1 MAGRKWGEH
10 GKMHESMT
18 PYFEKCAELVQQY
31 ADVIEQRYA
40 RPALVLG
47 IKNFRK
53 KPITMT
59 FVAILSSLAILPI
72 LSFVGISIFVIASII
87 FIAAASAII
96 ACVVAESIIVSIGIC
111 TLCSLVL
118 VAVFSTIFFL
128 SVYSVFRFILLVRSN
143 GRSGFSEWAIE
154 TRQYLLPTRPV
165 EECEKPGGP
174 NVAIQ
179 HWLSD
184 YSQTDDQGDE

>member
-10 GKMHESMT
+10 GKAHESMT
-18 PYFEKCAELVQQY
+18 PYFEKCAELVQRY
-31 ADVIEQRYA
+31 ADVQRYA

-47 IKNFRK
+47 IRNFRK

-87 FIAAASAII
+87 FLAAASAII
-96 ACVVAESIIVSIGIC
+96 ACLVAESIIVSIGIC

-118 VAVFSTIFFL
+118 VAVFSTVFFL
-128 SVYSVFRFILLVRSN
+128 SMYSVFRFILLVRSN
-143 GRSGFSEWAIE
+143 GRSGFSEWAME
-154 TRQYLLPTRPV
+154 TRQHLLPTRPV
-165 EECEKPGGP
+165 EECDRPDRP
-174 NVAIQ
+174 DVAIND
-179 HWLSD
+179 HLSD
-184 YSQTDDQGDE
+184 YSQTDDQGDQ